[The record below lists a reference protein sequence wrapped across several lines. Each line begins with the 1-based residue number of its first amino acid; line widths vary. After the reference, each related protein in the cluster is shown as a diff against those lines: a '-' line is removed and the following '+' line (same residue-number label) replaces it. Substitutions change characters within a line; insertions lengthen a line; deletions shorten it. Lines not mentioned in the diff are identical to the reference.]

1 MASELTTEMKNFFF
15 DRKRVKDAMDK
26 ATRVA
31 LVRSLAFVRKVQR
44 NSIRR
49 NKKISEPGK
58 PPRSHSTRPVE
69 SVKNIL
75 FAYDEQTKSGIVG
88 MVKINGRRAK
98 VNSNQ
103 ELPDLLEFGGP
114 MRIEEVSWDAIT
126 WRSPSPRRIR
136 KLRKDYPN
144 VQYRRRAARM
154 RARPSAGPALERAN
168 AAGMILSP
176 WANVVGQ

>member
-26 ATRVA
+26 ATRRA

-49 NKKISEPGK
+49 SNKISEPGK
-58 PPRSHSTRPVE
+58 PPRSHSNNPVA
-69 SVKNIL
+69 SIKNIL

-114 MRIEEVSWDAIT
+114 MRIEEVRFDGQA

-136 KLRKDYPN
+136 KLQRDYPN
-144 VQYRRRAARM
+144 IRYRRRQARM
-154 RARPSAGPALERAN
+154 RARPSAGPALQKTN
-168 AAGMILSP
+168 DAGMILSP
-176 WANVVGQ
+176 WANVVKQ